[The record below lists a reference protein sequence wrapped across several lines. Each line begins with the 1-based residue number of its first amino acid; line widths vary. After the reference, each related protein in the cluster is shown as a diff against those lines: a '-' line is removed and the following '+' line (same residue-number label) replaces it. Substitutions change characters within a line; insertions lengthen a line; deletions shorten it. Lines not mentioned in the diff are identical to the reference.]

1 MPDKTTS
8 DSPERERQAAAARTR
23 FEKATLEIA
32 SEHRFGGPNA
42 VSTETEIGIMEEA
55 TRLVREARE
64 GE

>member
-1 MPDKTTS
+1 MPNETVL
-8 DSPERERQAAAARTR
+8 DSGERKRHAASARTR

-32 SEHRFGGPNA
+32 SEHRFGGPNPE
-42 VSTETEIGIMEEA
+42 STEIELMEEA